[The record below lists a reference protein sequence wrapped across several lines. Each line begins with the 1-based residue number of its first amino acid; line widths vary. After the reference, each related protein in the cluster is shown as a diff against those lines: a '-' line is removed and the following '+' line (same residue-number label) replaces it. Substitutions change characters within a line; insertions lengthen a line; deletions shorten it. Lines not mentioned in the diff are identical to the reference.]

1 MRDKVRRRHAGSWKI
16 SVSLFTADF
25 PEEKVE
31 ALFFENWN
39 LDFSLS

>member
-16 SVSLFTADF
+16 SVSLFTADS
-25 PEEKVE
+25 PEEKV